1 MKRYWYSTFLAA
13 SLAAVIAVE
22 YVPGA
27 VRKLTPWYEAGA
39 MEKETDEGA
48 AKKPDAAERETARE
62 TGGQVETEF
71 SERVPETLEEEIP
84 ETADGAGMAAVSG
97 GVGGQTGET
106 APSGEEI
113 SLSEEETVASE
124 PSGAPAVSLKE
135 DFSGVLFIGDSR
147 TVGLSEYGD
156 LGQAEVFADSG
167 MSVFTLFNKT
177 VKLRS
182 QEKSGLEELLCSRK
196 FDTIFFMLGIN
207 ELGYDYDSIVKQ
219 YKRTVEK
226 VHELQPDAA
235 IVLGANLHVTAEK
248 ASGSSIYNNDRINAL
263 NRDIKSM
270 AEASG
275 YVYLDVNQVFDDEN
289 GNLAA
294 GYSSDG
300 AHVLGKYYSVWVDW
314 IRETLGTHAG

>member
-1 MKRYWYSTFLAA
+1 M
-13 SLAAVIAVE
+13 
-22 YVPGA
+22 
-27 VRKLTPWYEAGA
+27 
-39 MEKETDEGA
+39 
-48 AKKPDAAERETARE
+48 
-62 TGGQVETEF
+62 
-71 SERVPETLEEEIP
+71 
-84 ETADGAGMAAVSG
+84 
-97 GVGGQTGET
+97 
-106 APSGEEI
+106 
-113 SLSEEETVASE
+113 
-124 PSGAPAVSLKE
+124 
-135 DFSGVLFIGDSR
+135 
-147 TVGLSEYGD
+147 
-156 LGQAEVFADSG
+156 FADSG